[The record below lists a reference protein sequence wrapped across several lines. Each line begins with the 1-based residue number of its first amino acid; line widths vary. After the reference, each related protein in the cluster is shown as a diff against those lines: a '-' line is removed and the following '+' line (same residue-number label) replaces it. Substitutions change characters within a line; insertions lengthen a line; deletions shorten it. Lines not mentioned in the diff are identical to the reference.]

1 MPPGSLFSRGRRT
14 ADVVQAAIRFNVSQ
28 PAITAALVGFASKEE
43 IDQAVTAVENF
54 VPYPAEHIERVKAN
68 IGASFE
74 GFCTGCGYCLPCPAD
89 LPIPKLMDA
98 FNHRILEGTDK
109 AVVDRL
115 KWHWSLSP
123 DAAAAC
129 LECGDCEATCTQ
141 HLPIRERL
149 HGIAALAQK

>member
-1 MPPGSLFSRGRRT
+1 
-14 ADVVQAAIRFNVSQ
+14 
-28 PAITAALVGFASKEE
+28 
-43 IDQAVTAVENF
+43 
-54 VPYPAEHIERVKAN
+54 
-68 IGASFE
+68 
-74 GFCTGCGYCLPCPAD
+74 
-89 LPIPKLMDA
+89 MDA

-123 DAAAAC
+123 DTAAAC

-149 HGIAALAQK
+149 HAIAALAQK